1 MMRDETT
8 LIGRVARHPV
18 APNVLMLILI
28 VAGLW
33 AVTRM
38 NVRFFPK
45 FDIPIILVAVPWP
58 GAAAEDVEKSLIA
71 PLENQLRNVPNL
83 NKITTSSSEGAGVA
97 ILEFPSGADLDRAA
111 EDVKQHVDQAAGALP
126 SESDAPEITKFADE
140 DPLLKISLTGKN
152 LDELRRLARRFET
165 ELTRLGAAKADVAGL
180 PREEIQIVLDRGRL
194 VELGATVRDI
204 GARVAAHNRD
214 ASAGNVEVGRAD
226 ARLRALAK
234 SEDLFGIAEVPA
246 LPADDGRILRIGDI
260 ADVRRVVP
268 EGEESLTFNGQTAVR
283 LDLIAR
289 EQDSFLESAEV
300 IRGWAEKAK
309 ADLPSGAQMHIH
321 GEDWRRVE
329 SRLNLLLR
337 NGGQGLILALLVLFV
352 FLNGRAAF
360 WVAAG
365 IPAIFLAALFAMQS
379 AGVTINMISMFALI
393 MAAGIIVDDAVVV
406 GENSLRHLR
415 RGESPLRAAAHGARE
430 MFAPVF
436 ASTFT
441 TIASFLPLLAIGGV
455 IGQFIRDIP
464 TVIICVLIAALF
476 ECFLILPGH
485 LYHSFGGIR
494 TGGAGAVRRGLEAG
508 FAFFQER
515 IFRPLA
521 AAAVKFR
528 LATLAACAG
537 MVILSAALF
546 IGGQVKFRF
555 FPGEESN
562 IIDVQVVFAAGTPE
576 RRVKDYAAHLVET
589 LGEAERM
596 HPEEENLI
604 HYVTA
609 HHGAGGTDED
619 ENPDHGPHL
628 AKLQVEMS
636 FAEERQLLAADF
648 IRTWR
653 GLVEEPAGLERLS
666 FHEAESGPSGEELE
680 VRLTGEDVSVLKA
693 ASLEL
698 QEAMRGIAGV
708 SQVWDDTPYG
718 KDQLTFELTPLGG
731 ALGLST
737 QDVATQLRDALD
749 GFKAQTFYEGADEV
763 EVRVFQDGADATGR
777 LSFFQVRLPNGDFA
791 ALEDV
796 AEIRGRRG
804 FDSIS
809 RIDGRPAI
817 HVTGEVDFAVAGDIQ
832 GVIDQLSAGILPDL
846 ASRRGVDW
854 SFEGQ
859 QADERRTIRDMEIGL
874 LIALVLIYIILTWVF
889 ASWSIPLVI
898 MLTMPLG
905 LIGAIAGHWLMGKD
919 MSILSFFG
927 IFALMGIIVND
938 SIVLVRCYQHLRREN
953 PEVHPDRHIVDAAC
967 RRLRAVLMTSLTTIG
982 GLLPLVFETSQEA
995 QLLIP
1000 MAISVCFGLMFATLL
1015 ILLLTPACLSYH
1027 QQAARFFRQM
1037 REKMSAAPCKS
1048 ADAGTGAARA
1058 PFPASPLIKN

>member
-1 MMRDETT
+1 MHDETT

-33 AVTRM
+33 AVTKM

-45 FDIPIILVAVPWP
+45 FDIQFIIVVVPWP
-58 GAAAEDVEKSLIA
+58 GAAAEDVEKSLVV

-83 NKITTSSSEGAGVA
+83 DKIITSSEEGAGVA
-97 ILEFPSGADLDRAA
+97 ILEFPQNADLDRAA
-111 EDVKQHVDQAAGALP
+111 EDVKQYVDQAAGALP
-126 SESDAPEITKFADE
+126 SDSETPEITKIVNH

-165 ELTRLGAAKADVAGL
+165 ELTRLGAAKVDVVGL

-214 ASAGNVEVGRAD
+214 ASAGDVEVGRAD

-246 LPADDGRILRIGDI
+246 LPAGDGRILRIGDI

-283 LDLIAR
+283 LDLSAR
-289 EQDSFLESAEV
+289 EQDSTLESAEA
-300 IRGWAEKAK
+300 IRAWAEKAK
-309 ADLPSGAQMHIH
+309 AELPSGVQMHVH
-321 GEDWRRVE
+321 GEDWRYVE

-337 NGGQGLILALLVLFV
+337 NGGQGLFLVLLVLFL
-352 FLNGRAAF
+352 FLNGRVAF

-365 IPAIFLAALFAMQS
+365 IPAIFLATLFVMQN

-393 MAAGIIVDDAVVV
+393 MATGIIVDDAVVV
-406 GENSLRHLR
+406 GENSMHHLQ
-415 RGESPLRAAAHGARE
+415 RGESPLRAAVHGARE

-441 TIASFLPLLAIGGV
+441 TVASFLPLLVIGGI
-455 IGQFIRDIP
+455 IGQIIRDIP
-464 TVIICVLIAALF
+464 LVIVCILIAALF

-485 LYHSFGGIR
+485 LYHSFGNIR
-494 TGGAGAVRRGLEAG
+494 AGGVGLVRRGLEAG
-508 FAFFQER
+508 FAFFRER
-515 IFRPLA
+515 IFRPLS

-555 FPGEESN
+555 FPGAEFN
-562 IIDVQVVFAAGTPE
+562 IIDVRVVFAAGTPE
-576 RRVKDYAAHLVET
+576 RRVEDYVAYLVET

-609 HHGAGGTDED
+609 HHGAGGTE
-619 ENPDHGPHL
+619 ESPDYGPHL

-636 FAEERQLLAADF
+636 STEERQLLVADF

-666 FHEAESGPSGEELE
+666 FHEAAAGPPGADLE
-680 VRLTGEDVSVLKA
+680 VRLAGEDVGVLKA

-708 SQVWDDTPYG
+708 SQVRDGTPYG

-763 EVRVFQDGADATGR
+763 EVRVFQGGADATGR
-777 LSFFQVRLPNGDFA
+777 LSSFQVRLPNGDFA

-796 AEIRGRRG
+796 AEIRGQRG

-817 HVTGEVDFAVAGDIQ
+817 NVTGEVDFAVVGNIQ
-832 GVIDQLSAGILPDL
+832 DVINRLSAGILPDL
-846 ASRRGVDW
+846 VSRHGVDW

-859 QADERRTIRDMEIGL
+859 QAEQRQTIRDMQIGL

-905 LIGAIAGHWLMGKD
+905 LIGAIVGHWLMGKE

-938 SIVLVRCYQHLRREN
+938 SIVLVQYYQHLRREN

-967 RRLRAVLMTSLTTIG
+967 RRLRAVLVTSLTTIG
-982 GLLPLVFETSQEA
+982 GLLPLMFETSQQA
-995 QLLIP
+995 QFLIP

-1015 ILLLTPACLSYH
+1015 ILLFTPACLSYH
-1027 QQAARFFRQM
+1027 QQAARFFRRA
-1037 REKMSAAPCKS
+1037 REKLSFPP
-1048 ADAGTGAARA
+1048 GAV
-1058 PFPASPLIKN
+1058 PAH